1 MSHPRKNKFYVPPC
15 TVLEGFRHTLRSSR
29 GNLYRAVRYHLKMGR
44 SEFAKHI
51 GVSYGSLRYRERTKQ
66 LYHPIEIGVLFN
78 ASGMT
83 WDEFG
88 QLLNDIA

>member
-1 MSHPRKNKFYVPPC
+1 
-15 TVLEGFRHTLRSSR
+15 
-29 GNLYRAVRYHLKMGR
+29 MGR